1 VNKIEIIYALPSE
14 QVLIECEISEFSTV
28 REVITASNILIKYPE
43 IDLAINSVG
52 IFSQPANVD
61 DEVHAGDRIEIYRP
75 LTIDPKE
82 ARRIRALKR

>member
-1 VNKIEIIYALPSE
+1 VKIEIIYALPTE
-14 QVLIECEISEFSTV
+14 QVLIECEVPEASTI
-28 REVITASNILIKYPE
+28 REAIIVSKILTKYPE

-52 IFSQPANVD
+52 IFSQPVNLD
-61 DEVHAGDRIEIYRP
+61 DEVQAGDRIEIYRP